1 MVRRAPKSPLITKR
15 GRRAIKMIRRLVIAA
30 ALGLPFMASAAPLP
44 NLMGEAV
51 QLRALDKV
59 TARTFDYTVPIGES
73 LEFGSLTIHAKHC
86 EKTPPTSLPETYA
99 FLQIDDRRLMEDGS
113 EDVDSARLFS
123 GWMFASRPAISALDH
138 RVYDVWVIGCTIPQQ
153 PAGLDGIRRSN
164 DYTPDRL

>member
-1 MVRRAPKSPLITKR
+1 M
-15 GRRAIKMIRRLVIAA
+15 RRLLTLAAVIA
-30 ALGLPFMASAAPLP
+30 LPFVAQAATPLP

-73 LEFGSLTIHAKHC
+73 LDFGSLTIHAKHC

-99 FLQIDDRRLMEDGS
+99 FLQVDDRRLLEDGS
-113 EDVDSARLFS
+113 ENAEGARLFS
-123 GWMFASRPAISALDH
+123 GWMYASRPAVSALDH
-138 RVYDVWVIGCTIPQQ
+138 RVYDIWVIGCVVPE
-153 PAGLDGIRRSN
+153 GIGQLRRSD

>member
-1 MVRRAPKSPLITKR
+1 M
-15 GRRAIKMIRRLVIAA
+15 RRLLSIAAVIALPLVAQA
-30 ALGLPFMASAAPLP
+30 ATPLP

-73 LEFGSLTIHAKHC
+73 LDFGSLTIHAKHC

-99 FLQIDDRRLMEDGS
+99 FLQVDDRRLMEDGS
-113 EDVDSARLFS
+113 ENAEGARLFS
-123 GWMFASRPAISALDH
+123 GWMYGSRPAVSALDH
-138 RVYDVWVIGCTIPQQ
+138 RVYDIWVIGCVVPE
-153 PAGLDGIRRSN
+153 GIGQLRRSD

>member
-1 MVRRAPKSPLITKR
+1 M
-15 GRRAIKMIRRLVIAA
+15 RRLLTLSAIL
-30 ALGLPFMASAAPLP
+30 ALPVMVSAATVEP

-73 LEFGSLTIHAKHC
+73 LDFGSLTIHAKHC

-99 FLQIDDRRLMEDGS
+99 FLQVDDRRLMEDGS
-113 EDVDSARLFS
+113 EDAEGARLFS
-123 GWMFASRPAISALDH
+123 GWMYGSRPAVSALDH
-138 RVYDVWVIGCTIPQQ
+138 RVYDIWVIGCVVPV
-153 PAGLDGIRRSN
+153 GLNELRRSD

>member
-1 MVRRAPKSPLITKR
+1 MRRILTLA
-15 GRRAIKMIRRLVIAA
+15 AVIA
-30 ALGLPFMASAAPLP
+30 LPLVAHGATPLP

-73 LEFGSLTIHAKHC
+73 LDFGSLTIHAKHC

-99 FLQIDDRRLMEDGS
+99 FLQVDDRRLMEDGS
-113 EDVDSARLFS
+113 ENAEGARLFS
-123 GWMFASRPAISALDH
+123 GWMYGSRPAVSALDH
-138 RVYDVWVIGCTIPQQ
+138 RVYDIWVIGCVVPE
-153 PAGLDGIRRSN
+153 GIGQLRRSD

>member
-1 MVRRAPKSPLITKR
+1 MTKR
-15 GRRAIKMIRRLVIAA
+15 VCHALIAA
-30 ALGLPFMASAAPLP
+30 ALVLPLTASAATPEP

-73 LEFGSLTIHAKHC
+73 LDFGSLTIHAKHC

-99 FLQIDDRRLMEDGS
+99 FLQIDDRRLMDDGS
-113 EDVDSARLFS
+113 ESEEDARLFS
-123 GWMFASRPAISALDH
+123 GWMFASRPAVSALDH
-138 RVYDVWVIGCTIPQQ
+138 RVYDVWVIGCETPEQ
-153 PAGLDGIRRSN
+153 GDDLDSLRRSD

>member
-1 MVRRAPKSPLITKR
+1 M
-15 GRRAIKMIRRLVIAA
+15 RRLLTLTAVIA
-30 ALGLPFMASAAPLP
+30 LPFMAQAATPLP

-73 LEFGSLTIHAKHC
+73 LDFGSLTIHAKHC

-99 FLQIDDRRLMEDGS
+99 FLQVDDRRLLEDGS
-113 EDVDSARLFS
+113 ENAEGARLFS
-123 GWMFASRPAISALDH
+123 GWMYASRPAVSALDH
-138 RVYDVWVIGCTIPQQ
+138 RVYDIWVIGCVVPEGTGQ
-153 PAGLDGIRRSN
+153 LRRSD

>member
-1 MVRRAPKSPLITKR
+1 MRRILTLA
-15 GRRAIKMIRRLVIAA
+15 AVIALPLVAQA
-30 ALGLPFMASAAPLP
+30 ATPLP

-73 LEFGSLTIHAKHC
+73 LDFGSLTIHAKHC

-99 FLQIDDRRLMEDGS
+99 FLQVDDRRLMEDGS
-113 EDVDSARLFS
+113 ENAEGARLFS
-123 GWMFASRPAISALDH
+123 GWMYGSRPAVSALDH
-138 RVYDVWVIGCTIPQQ
+138 RVYDIWVIGCVVPE
-153 PAGLDGIRRSN
+153 GIGQLRRSD